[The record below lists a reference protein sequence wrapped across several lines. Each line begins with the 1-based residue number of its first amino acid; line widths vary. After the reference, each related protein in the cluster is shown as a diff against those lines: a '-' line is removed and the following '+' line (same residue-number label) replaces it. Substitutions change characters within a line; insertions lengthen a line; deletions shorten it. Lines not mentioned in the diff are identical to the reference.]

1 VDLSR
6 HLRVVTALL
15 ILVSYLAAAQTARN
29 FLSGSTDQAAASS
42 PTNISSSTYV
52 GELNRGSA
60 SVTQREEGIE
70 SAGGTVVVVVAA
82 ALSDGLIL
90 AADSRL
96 TVQFA
101 AGIQPSYKVAS
112 DSANK
117 VFSVGRVGIATYGDA
132 FILGRSIES
141 FVTEYKTKAKSG
153 DDVHETA
160 KGFIEYFGKYYDQ
173 EVTTNKTLPALGFIF
188 AGYDKSGIGRIV
200 ESSFPGKRTPTD
212 LSQNTHDQ
220 QGLVWRGQT
229 DVIVRL
235 IKGYDPALG
244 SAAALQKLSDPD
256 KQELVKDIGQF
267 EYYIPYNYLPLQDG
281 IDLALSL
288 VQTTVDVQRFSFG
301 RMGHPGDIPGVG
313 GTVDVLT
320 ITPSETSWVKRKQL
334 TAALK

>member
-1 VDLSR
+1 MSLPRV
-6 HLRVVTALL
+6 LRVVAVITSIFVA
-15 ILVSYLAAAQTARN
+15 VVAKAQTARN
-29 FLSGSTDQAAASS
+29 FLSSSSDQATTSASDQI
-42 PTNISSSTYV
+42 NASTYI
-52 GELNRGSA
+52 GQFNGGSA
-60 SVTQREEGIE
+60 SVTRRDGGIE
-70 SAGGTVVVVVAA
+70 SAGGTVVVAA
-82 ALSDGLIL
+82 ALSDGMIL

-96 TVQFA
+96 TVQFP

-117 VFSVGRVGIATYGDA
+117 LFSIGHIGIATYGDA
-132 FILGRSIES
+132 FILGRSLES
-141 FVTEYKTKAKSG
+141 YVSEYQTKKPKG
-153 DDVHETA
+153 DDDVHDLA
-160 KGFIEYFGKYYDQ
+160 KGFVEYFGKYYDQ
-173 EVTTNKTLPALGFIF
+173 EVTTNKTLPVLGFIF
-188 AGYDKSGIGRIV
+188 VGYDKGGVGRIV
-200 ESSFPGKRTPTD
+200 ESTFPGKRTPTD

-244 SAAALQKLSDPD
+244 AAASLQKLPDPD

-320 ITPSETSWVKRKQL
+320 ITPNEVTWVKRKQL
-334 TAALK
+334 TAAIK

>member
-1 VDLSR
+1 MKSSR
-6 HLRVVTALL
+6 TLRVVAVSFVTL
-15 ILVSYLAAAQTARN
+15 IGCAATAQTADN
-29 FLSGSTDQAAASS
+29 FLSGDAGHASTSA
-42 PTNISSSTYV
+42 PVKVGTTYL
-52 GELNRGSA
+52 GELGRGSA
-60 SVTQREEGIE
+60 SVTQRDEGIA
-70 SAGGTVVVVVAA
+70 SAGGTVVVGA

-101 AGIQPSYKVAS
+101 AGIQPPYKVLS

-117 VFSVGRVGIATYGDA
+117 LFSIGRVGVATYGDA

-141 FVTEYKTKAKSG
+141 FVTEYKAKSKPD
-153 DDVHETA
+153 DDVHEVA
-160 KGFIEYFGKYYDQ
+160 KGFIDYFGKYYDQ
-173 EVTTNKTLPALGFIF
+173 EVTANKTLPALGFIF
-188 AGYDKSGIGRIV
+188 AGYDKNGIGRIT
-200 ESSFPGKRTPTD
+200 ESSFPSKRMPTD

-244 SAAALQKLSDPD
+244 STATLQKLPPAD
-256 KQELVKDIGQF
+256 QEQLIKDVGQF
-267 EYYIPYNYLPLQDG
+267 EYYIPFNFLPLQDG

-301 RMGHPGDIPGVG
+301 RMAHPGDIPGVG

-320 ITPSETSWVKRKQL
+320 ITPSETTWVRRKQL
-334 TAALK
+334 AAVVK